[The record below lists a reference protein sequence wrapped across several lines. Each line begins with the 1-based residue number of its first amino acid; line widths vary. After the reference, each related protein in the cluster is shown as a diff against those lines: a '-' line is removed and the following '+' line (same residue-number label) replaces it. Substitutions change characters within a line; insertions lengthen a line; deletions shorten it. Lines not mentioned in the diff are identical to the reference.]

1 MTSEEMAAFISMLN
15 GRAGGQMSA
24 SDVSRPFN
32 PDFTTF
38 VNAMTGGVA
47 DPYEEDPIDEMGI
60 MSRYAPELRGV
71 ESGNFYK
78 AESLEPRIAG
88 WVRQG
93 KPLTLIQQEIRA
105 ALKADGKSTDSKDP
119 YYDDMLNLSKTLYK
133 EYYDATGKVEEARSE
148 SKAAFAKKK
157 ADSQYAKAGVAD
169 PSDYSRITD
178 EQLKFQMEPII
189 ARAAKMYAPIMAD
202 HPKDKYAAGRARV
215 NAERTQQAFDNL
227 EAVRSQVQA
236 SANKRAGLAQR
247 DKSNNDIMKRTVMM
261 LAMENPTL
269 LSNPAIKSFLG

>member
-15 GRAGGQMSA
+15 GKVGGQMSA
-24 SDVSRPFN
+24 GDVSRPFN

-38 VNAMTGGVA
+38 VNALKGGVA

-105 ALKADGKSTDSKDP
+105 ALEADGKSTDSKDP

-133 EYYDATGKVEEARSE
+133 EYYDATGKVEEARSGA
-148 SKAAFAKKK
+148 KAALAKKK
-157 ADSQYAKAGVAD
+157 ADSEYAKAGIAD
-169 PSDYSRITD
+169 PSDYSKITED
-178 EQLKFQMEPII
+178 QLKFAMEPII
-189 ARAAKMYAPIMAD
+189 SRISARYAPIMAD
-202 HPKDKYAAGRARV
+202 HPKDKYAAGRNRV
-215 NAERTQQAFDNL
+215 NTELTEKAFDSS
-227 EAVRSQVQA
+227 ERVRARLQTQLDKES
-236 SANKRAGLAQR
+236 GLAQR

-261 LAMENPTL
+261 LAMDNPTL
-269 LSNPAIKSFLG
+269 LSNPVFKSFLG